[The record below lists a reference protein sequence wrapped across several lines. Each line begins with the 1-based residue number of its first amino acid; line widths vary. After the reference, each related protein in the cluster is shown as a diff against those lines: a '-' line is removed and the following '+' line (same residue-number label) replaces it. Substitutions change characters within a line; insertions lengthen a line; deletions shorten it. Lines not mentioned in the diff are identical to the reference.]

1 MHLLKI
7 IFMRCIKGYARLA
20 NVIIYLNYQFF
31 SLVSVKVLIGVLLLG
46 MVHGYQYCEQDTQV
60 SSNPATGQQLKS
72 SESLPSDNLS
82 STKLH
87 HISQDLSQSKE
98 NSLENI
104 PSYSIDETKE
114 ELFLKQ
120 KKHRPKKPLAE
131 IERYTLCSNRIV

>member
-1 MHLLKI
+1 
-7 IFMRCIKGYARLA
+7 
-20 NVIIYLNYQFF
+20 
-31 SLVSVKVLIGVLLLG
+31 
-46 MVHGYQYCEQDTQV
+46 MVHSYQHCEPPDTHT

-72 SESLPSDNLS
+72 SESLPADISS

-87 HISQDLSQSKE
+87 SPQDLSPSKE
-98 NSLENI
+98 NLLENI
-104 PSYSIDETKE
+104 PVNYSIEETKE